1 MSGIPGSPRCLLC
14 ALGLLIAL
22 GGCAPPGA
30 APAHAAALT
39 PQTYATPIPPAPAS
53 AAAYPMSFDGKAVSF
68 DMSGFEPDFDPLY
81 RVVVTGT
88 LHDRR
93 PPGRAL
99 PDATLVLSAY
109 LEAFQPGTIPV
120 LPDLLHP
127 SLDAANL
134 GGFLSGKSALVNAA
148 GKVVYRGDLLAEI
161 FADSTEHL
169 IVDLYP
175 VGGDLES
182 AGVRIQGSMIL
193 RKGGAEVGTL
203 RALQPLAA
211 AALAMPRGRTPSWQ
225 AVVQGMGVRTPA
237 MLGTGGPSAG
247 HSTGQGTTLPLSTLR
262 PQAGRAPL
270 LPLPLAVALGAILI
284 LIILAGPVMWYRYRG
299 WTTHRPGDRDNPL
312 GIAPSTPADAP
323 GSGGSSPAIGH

>member
-1 MSGIPGSPRCLLC
+1 MSGFPRRRRRYLC
-14 ALGLLIAL
+14 AFGLLLAL
-22 GGCAPPGA
+22 GGCAARGVSPARAAGPP
-30 APAHAAALT
+30 
-39 PQTYATPIPPAPAS
+39 PQAYATPIPPAPIAPG
-53 AAAYPMSFDGKAVSF
+53 AYPLSFDGKAVSF

-93 PPGRAL
+93 PHGVAL

-120 LPDLLHP
+120 LPDLLKP
-127 SLDAANL
+127 NQDAANL

-175 VGGDLES
+175 VGGDPAS

-193 RKGGAEVGTL
+193 RKGGAEVGAL
-203 RALQPLAA
+203 RALQPLAV
-211 AALAMPRGRTPSWQ
+211 AALAVPRGRAPTWQ
-225 AVVQGMGVRTPA
+225 AVIQGMGVRTPA

-247 HSTGQGTTLPLSTLR
+247 HAMGQGTTLPLASLR
-262 PQAGRAPL
+262 PQAGRTPL

-284 LIILAGPVMWYRYRG
+284 LIILAGPGIWHRYRG
-299 WTTHRPGDRDNPL
+299 RMTQRREGRDNPL
-312 GIAPSTPADAP
+312 GIAPSTPADVP
-323 GSGGSSPAIGH
+323 ESGDGSPATGH